1 VARKGLQVDVEQ
13 RGAGV
18 AAKHLREMGDNAG
31 DARPAFR
38 RIEQELRREES
49 HWFESRGGGA
59 WAALDPVTAAHK
71 GSGDILVASG
81 RLRSSL
87 TGSPHVEA
95 SRSVLRFGTDVPYAR
110 FHEYGTKSMP
120 KRPPLVVPSLRVRRV
135 MSDTIRRHLLE
146 PYRR

>member
-1 VARKGLQVDVEQ
+1 VARKGIEVDVEQ

-18 AAKHLREMGDNAG
+18 AARHLHEMGDNAG

-59 WAALDPVTAAHK
+59 WEPLDPVTAARK
-71 GSGDILVASG
+71 GGGDVLVASG

-87 TGSPHVEA
+87 TSSPHVEEN
-95 SRSVLRFGTDVPYAR
+95 RTVLRFGTDVSYAR

-120 KRPPLVVPSLRVRRV
+120 KRPPLVVPSLRLRRA

-146 PYRR
+146 PYR